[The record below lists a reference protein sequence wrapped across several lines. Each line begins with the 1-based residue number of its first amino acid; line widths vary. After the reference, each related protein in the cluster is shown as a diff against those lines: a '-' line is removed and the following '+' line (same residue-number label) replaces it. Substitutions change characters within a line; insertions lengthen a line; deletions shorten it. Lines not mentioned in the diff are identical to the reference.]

1 MTVEDLV
8 PLMLYLPEADFA
20 ERMELGRQHFREN
33 GLKVHEVWGIHSTNF
48 GIAGTLPYTLD
59 DPNRTIPQGQ
69 KDIGS
74 VLSHYIIYNVINAM
88 QGEYFFILEDDARFI
103 DGWKEKLNQALQD
116 VPQDFDVLFVG
127 SCCTC
132 NLRPQHIK
140 GMVFGGIYPMCGHA
154 YIVHKRCM
162 GLFLSTQ
169 RTTAIPTDIQL
180 KQKAFPHLKVFT
192 ILPRLAGQ
200 QQYNNMPE
208 LEI

>member
-1 MTVEDLV
+1 MTVEDIQ
-8 PLMLYLPEADFA
+8 PIMLYLPEADFS

-33 GLKVHEVWGIHSTNF
+33 GLNMHEVWGVHSDNF
-48 GIAGTLPYTLD
+48 GIRGTHPYLGD

-88 QGEYFFILEDDARFI
+88 SGEYFWITEDDARFV
-103 DGWKEKLNQALQD
+103 DGWREKLNQALQD
-116 VPQDFDVLFVG
+116 VPQDFDVLFTG

-132 NLRPQHIK
+132 NLQKKHIAGSIFEVK
-140 GMVFGGIYPMCGHA
+140 YPLCGHS
-154 YIVHKRCM
+154 YIVHKRAI

-169 RTTAIPTDIQL
+169 RDTGIPTDIQL
-180 KQKAFPHLKVFT
+180 KQKAFSHLKVFT